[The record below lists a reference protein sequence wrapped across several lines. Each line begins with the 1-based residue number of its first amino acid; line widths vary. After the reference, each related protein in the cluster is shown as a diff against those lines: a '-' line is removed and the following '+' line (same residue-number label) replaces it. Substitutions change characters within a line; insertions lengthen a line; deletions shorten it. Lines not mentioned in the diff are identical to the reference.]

1 MSRVYTIECLAD
13 RPSEAAQ
20 QFYQHHWLALRAA
33 IEQSAESLAILLPG
47 APNAHDD
54 WRRAMV
60 RDLAR
65 AHAPKRINAIGGG
78 SPEARAAALAFVD
91 KAPGVTG
98 QYFPLDQDGG
108 DESGSK
114 GDG

>member
-1 MSRVYTIECLAD
+1 VSRIYQIEALAD
-13 RPSEAAQ
+13 RPSDAARE
-20 QFYQHHWLALRAA
+20 FYQRHALALREA
-33 IEQSAESLAILLPG
+33 IEHAAEALTILLPD
-47 APNAHDD
+47 APVAHDD
-54 WRRAMV
+54 WRRAMA

-91 KAPGVTG
+91 KACGVTG
-98 QYFPLDQDGG
+98 QYFPLDQNGEG
-108 DESGSK
+108 ESRAK